1 LSIYTVEIRWAA
13 EETKTTR
20 EGKVRVE
27 ELRRVGFR
35 SWRRRKWVR

>member
-13 EETKTTR
+13 EETKTIR

-35 SWRRRKWVR
+35 SWRRRKWAR